1 MKNKIIV
8 TILMITMVITGSF
21 VYLNKNIQAKT
32 VKKEVVNLNVI
43 AGKTQQSFKLIKNRK
58 YDLTK
63 FMRFKKLIKN
73 TKYCIFDCFIN
84 IKTGKKVTIKKIKF
98 NQDTEVVAKYKV
110 KKKYRKKHL
119 KVVVMI
125 AKDKAIVLNPKINTS
140 IEKELNKIKLKKY
153 GFDFLGFGINT
164 KKVYYYKAPVLDDM
178 FLYPVFKPASLKKMI
193 IKKRVKNNNCKFYV
207 NENPRIINY
216 VVYKKVGKKIHKYIF
231 KNGEKLKY
239 LEHKNFHEYIIK
251 TKKIKIKG
259 AVKIIKLYYKVKYVV
274 EAEYVEKGK
283 NKIIKKEF

>member
-1 MKNKIIV
+1 MRNKIIV
-8 TILMITMVITGSF
+8 TTLIIMIVITGSF
-21 VYLNKNIQAKT
+21 VYLNKTIQAKT
-32 VKKEVVNLNVI
+32 VKKQVVNLNVI
-43 AGKTQQSFKLIKNRK
+43 AGKNQQSFKLIKNRK

-63 FMRFKKLIKN
+63 FMRFKKLIRN

-84 IKTGKKVTIKKIKF
+84 IKMGKKVVVKKIKF

-153 GFDFLGFGINT
+153 GFDFLGFGINA

-216 VVYKKVGKKIHKYIF
+216 VVYKKVGKKIHKFTF
-231 KNGEKLKY
+231 KNGESLKC
-239 LEHKNFHEYIIK
+239 LSNKKFDEYRIK
-251 TKKIKIKG
+251 TKKIKVNGSI
-259 AVKIIKLYYKVKYVV
+259 KIIKLYYRIKYIV
-274 EAEYVEKGK
+274 EAEYIEKGK
-283 NKIIKKEF
+283 KKIIKKEF